1 MRSICLTEKTDI
13 GSSLVLMNQFIYK
26 CMMIGLYMF
35 VFPKDWRKSAETLE
49 YARKEF
55 LHYFISSVF
64 TTRNAVL
71 PLAWLSYTKYVLG
84 MDYVP
89 SDFQS
94 LALKILEWFDL
105 ERYQAAYHL
114 PQEEYDA
121 IKHDLPLVINQL
133 KNYPVDKFAP
143 PIGDKC

>member
-1 MRSICLTEKTDI
+1 MSIQFEKLLSDEIYLFNREDRYWEFTSFDEPI
-13 GSSLVLMNQFIYK
+13 YLQMYDDWLVYVCI
-26 CMMIGLYMF
+26 
-35 VFPKDWRKSAETLE
+35 PKDWRKSAETLE

-121 IKHDLPLVINQL
+121 IKHDLPLVI
-133 KNYPVDKFAP
+133 KEVVPHV
-143 PIGDKC
+143 